1 MEHMND
7 AKKKYDEILV
17 PIELSKRIE
26 SEVKK
31 AQQRKKRTVL
41 KKFSRYTLGAV
52 ASLAIICTVGLNTSV
67 VFANAVGNI
76 PVIGAVARV
85 LTSRSYETKTDDL
98 KIAVEIPSIDM
109 ISEDFATLE
118 ESVNKEIYQLCETYA
133 EEAVKRAEEYRKAFL
148 DTGGTPE
155 EWEAHKIGI
164 KVWYEVKTQTDHYL
178 SLAIRRA
185 ENWNSVGEESRY
197 YNFDLKSGKQITLED
212 VLGKDY
218 AQLVVDKI
226 RSEMEERERQE
237 SVSYFEE
244 KPLEITKNTKFYMN
258 QDGYPVVVFE
268 KYEIAPGAFG
278 KQEFEIRP

>member
-1 MEHMND
+1 MKRMNN
-7 AKKKYDEILV
+7 AKKKYEGIPV
-17 PIELSKRIE
+17 PTELSRRIE

-31 AQQRKKRTVL
+31 AEQRKKRAVV
-41 KKFSRYTLGAV
+41 KQFSRYTLGTA

-67 VFANAVGNI
+67 AFANAAGNI

-85 LTSRSYETKTDDL
+85 LTFRSYETETDDL

-109 ISEDFATLE
+109 ISEDFAALE
-118 ESVNKEIYQLCETYA
+118 TSVNKEIYRLCEAYA
-133 EEAVKRAEEYRKAFL
+133 EEAVKRAEEYRTAFL

-164 KVWYEVKTQTDHYL
+164 KVWYEVKAQTDHYL
-178 SLAIRRA
+178 SLAIRGA
-185 ENWNSVGEESRY
+185 ENWNSAGEESRY
-197 YNFDLKSGKQITLED
+197 YNFDLKTGKQITLED
-212 VLGKDY
+212 VFGKDY
-218 AQLVVDKI
+218 AQLAADKI
-226 RSEMEERERQE
+226 RSQMEERERKE

-244 KPLEITKNTKFYMN
+244 KPLEITENTKFYMN

-278 KQEFEIRP
+278 EQEFEIRP